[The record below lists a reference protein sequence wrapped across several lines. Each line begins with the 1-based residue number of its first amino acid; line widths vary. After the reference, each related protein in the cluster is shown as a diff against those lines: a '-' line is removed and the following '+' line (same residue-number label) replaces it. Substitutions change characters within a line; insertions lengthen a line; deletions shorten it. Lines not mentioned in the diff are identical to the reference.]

1 LQGAKP
7 GALTLLVTQYGASQA
22 QPVQLQAFSEAARL
36 DSFALRA
43 GDSQGVLKGSRLDQV
58 SNLVIQGVEFV
69 PGKLETSQGGDQLAM
84 VTRDTQ
90 PVTTLKQG
98 DVAAAKVLLN
108 DGRTIAVNT
117 SVGAPR
123 PRVTLIGKSMQTSA
137 STSESNIE
145 LANPDELPQDA
156 KLTFSVRAQSPATFV
171 RDEQIEVAMA
181 DESASTTLSI
191 ASGGITLENSKVA
204 VATLDPTRALGS
216 SAFGPLLFRSIVNGV
231 AGDWQVLATLVRLP
245 VLREL
250 KCPASAELA
259 CKLSGS
265 SLFLV
270 DSVSSDAD
278 FAHAVQVPDGFPGY
292 SLPVPHPNNG
302 LLYVKLR
309 DDPTVVSRAT
319 LTTQQLPPTA
329 EEVARA
335 SERQAAAPAP
345 AQGPAPQ

>member
-1 LQGAKP
+1 
-7 GALTLLVTQYGASQA
+7 
-22 QPVQLQAFSEAARL
+22 
-36 DSFALRA
+36 
-43 GDSQGVLKGSRLDQV
+43 
-58 SNLVIQGVEFV
+58 
-69 PGKLETSQGGDQLAM
+69 M
-84 VTRDTQ
+84 
-90 PVTTLKQG
+90 
-98 DVAAAKVLLN
+98 LLN

-123 PRVTLIGKSMQTSA
+123 PRVTLIGKSMQTST

-156 KLTFSVRAQSPATFV
+156 KLTFSVRAQSPPTFV

-181 DESASTTLSI
+181 DETASTNLSI
-191 ASGGITLENSKVA
+191 ANGGITLENSKVA
-204 VATLDPTRALGS
+204 VATLDPTKALGS
-216 SAFGPLLFRSIVNGV
+216 SAFGPLMFRSIVNGV
-231 AGDWQVLATLVRLP
+231 AGDWQPLATLVRLP

-270 DSVSSDAD
+270 DSVSSDVD

-309 DDPTVVSRAT
+309 DDPSVVSRAT
-319 LTTQQLPPTA
+319 LTTQQLPPSP

-335 SERQAAAPAP
+335 AERQAAAP